1 MLDLYLLF
9 GANLPSTSERLKL
22 ICYVYGVDGLDRASL
37 QTRYSEFHL
46 PEIKNWSRDFSN
58 LKSNS
63 ETFVK
68 RDAVFLSPDA
78 KARIAKDYS
87 SYEIRD
93 DKFELGNF
101 GNFNNLSDDE
111 VEAARNMSKLY
122 FQLHLFENSVRKF
135 MENVFS
141 RKFGE
146 DWWDRVANASNKNKH
161 KNRLEKERDQKWLPS
176 RTEKG
181 PLYSLDWIDLVNM
194 MIRKEELF
202 EPWFSDTTFF
212 YRFKDVYGLRNVIA
226 HNGDFDDEDSLLRIN
241 LAIKD
246 WIKQTKK

>member
-1 MLDLYLLF
+1 MLDLHLLF
-9 GANLPSTSERLKL
+9 GKSIPQASERLKL
-22 ICYVYGVDGLDRASL
+22 ICYTYGTKGLDKETL
-37 QTRYSEFHL
+37 KNKYSEFHL
-46 PEIKNWSRDFSN
+46 PEIKNWSRDFTN

-68 RDAVFLSPDA
+68 NGAVFLSPDT
-78 KARIAKDYS
+78 KIRIGKEYAS
-87 SYEIRD
+87 FAIQE
-93 DKFELGNF
+93 DKFEIGNF
-101 GNFNNLSDDE
+101 GNFNNLSDNE

-135 MENVFS
+135 METVFS
-141 RKFGE
+141 NKFGE
-146 DWWDRVANASNKNKH
+146 DWWSKVANASNKNKH

-202 EPWFSDTTFF
+202 EPWFPDTTFF

-226 HNGDFDDEDSLLRIN
+226 HNGDFDDDDSLLRIN

-246 WIKQTKK
+246 WIKQTEK

>member
-1 MLDLYLLF
+1 MLDLHLLF
-9 GANLPSTSERLKL
+9 GKSIPQASERLKL
-22 ICYVYGVDGLDRASL
+22 ICYTYGAEGLDKETL
-37 QTRYSEFHL
+37 KKKYSEFHL

-68 RDAVFLSPDA
+68 NGAVFLSPDA
-78 KARIAKDYS
+78 RVRISKDYS
-87 SYEIRD
+87 SYAQEE
-93 DKFELGNF
+93 DKFEIGNF

-141 RKFGE
+141 KKFGE
-146 DWWDRVANASNKNKH
+146 DWWVKVANASNINKH
-161 KNRLEKERDQKWLPS
+161 KNRLEKEHDQKWLPS

-202 EPWFSDTTFF
+202 EHWFPDTTFF

-226 HNGDFDDEDSLLRIN
+226 HNGDFDDDDSLLRIN

-246 WIKQTKK
+246 WIKQTEK